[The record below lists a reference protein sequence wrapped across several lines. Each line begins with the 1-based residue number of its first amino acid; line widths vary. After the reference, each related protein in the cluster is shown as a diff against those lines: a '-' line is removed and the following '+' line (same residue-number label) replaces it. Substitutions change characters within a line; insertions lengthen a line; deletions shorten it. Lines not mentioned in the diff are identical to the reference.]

1 MNPLEKHMSN
11 RPEPTPDGCESCSLG
26 TDRRR
31 FIGAALGFAFA
42 AALPAR
48 LAHALA
54 SRGAEHRYAIPA
66 GDSVSIDADNGVILV
81 RWTGKVYAF
90 NLACPHQNTALR
102 WQEDEHRF
110 QCPKHKSRYEPD
122 GTFIS
127 GRATRSMDR
136 LAIRRDGDAV
146 MVELDRMFKQDEDG
160 AGWAAA
166 VITL

>member
-1 MNPLEKHMSN
+1 MSN
-11 RPEPTPDGCESCSLG
+11 DPGPNSHDCEGCSLG

-48 LAHALA
+48 LAHAL
-54 SRGAEHRYAIPA
+54 SSKGAEHRYPIPA

-136 LAIRRDGDAV
+136 LAIRRDGNAV
-146 MVELDRMFKQDEDG
+146 MVELDTMYKQDENP

>member
-1 MNPLEKHMSN
+1 MSN
-11 RPEPTPDGCESCSLG
+11 HPDTTLDGCAGCDLG

-48 LAHALA
+48 LAHALTA
-54 SRGAEHRYAIPA
+54 RGAEHRYPIPA
-66 GDSVSIDADNGVILV
+66 GDSVAIDADNGVILV

-102 WQEDEHRF
+102 WQEEEHRF
-110 QCPKHKSRYEPD
+110 QCPKHKSRYQPD
-122 GTFIS
+122 GTFIE

-146 MVELDRMFKQDEDG
+146 LVELDTMYKQDEN
-160 AGWAAA
+160 AAAWAAA
-166 VITL
+166 FVTL

>member
-1 MNPLEKHMSN
+1 MSSD
-11 RPEPTPDGCESCSLG
+11 PKLASSECGQCEFG
-26 TDRRR
+26 DERRR

-48 LAHALA
+48 LAHALT
-54 SRGAEHRYAIPA
+54 SRGTEHRYPIPA
-66 GDSVSIDADNGVILV
+66 GDSVAIDADNGVILV
-81 RWTGKVYAF
+81 RWTGKVYAL

-110 QCPKHKSRYEPD
+110 QCPKHKSRYQPD
-122 GTFIS
+122 GTFIE

-136 LAIRRDGDAV
+136 LALRRDGEAV
-146 MVELDRMFKQDEDG
+146 LVDLDKMFKQDEDQ
-160 AGWAAA
+160 AGWTGA